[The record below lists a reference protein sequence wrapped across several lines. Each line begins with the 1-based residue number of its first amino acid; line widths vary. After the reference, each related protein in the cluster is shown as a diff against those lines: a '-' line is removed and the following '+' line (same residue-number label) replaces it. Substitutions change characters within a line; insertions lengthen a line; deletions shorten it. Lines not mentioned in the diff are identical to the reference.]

1 MKLLERSLKTVKIIG
16 GLAISI
22 GVGAVATNLVK
33 ATTPEDIKKF
43 TKICIGIGS
52 FAVSGM
58 AAAAAS
64 NRFEETIDGIIET
77 AQGILGSEDEN
88 QENEEQA
95 EA

>member
-1 MKLLERSLKTVKIIG
+1 MKLLIGSLKAVKVIG
-16 GLAISI
+16 GLAISV

-33 ATTPEDIKKF
+33 ATTPEDIKRF

-64 NRFEETIDGIIET
+64 NQFENTIDEVIETVQGIFEVEQEET
-77 AQGILGSEDEN
+77 EN
-88 QENEEQA
+88 QEQA